1 MRVQLDLYSVCGIED
16 LIILCVVVADPVLY
30 MHKLCSF
37 LICFMA
43 LTGYL
48 VVHDYESHSGL
59 H

>member
-43 LTGYL
+43 LNL